1 MKIVIILIA
10 LLALT
15 ADVQAFHTEG
25 MASWYGH
32 ESGNRTANGE
42 RWNPHGLTAAS
53 WYFPFNTVLR
63 VICLKTGKCV
73 TVRVNDRGP
82 AKRLHRT
89 LDVSQGAAQQLGILK
104 IGVAKVKIEVVR
116 YPTAE

>member
-42 RWNPHGLTAAS
+42 RWNPHGMTAAS
-53 WYFPFNTVLR
+53 WHFPFGTRLKVT
-63 VICLKTGKCV
+63 CLKTGKCV
-73 TVRVNDRGP
+73 IVKINDRGP
-82 AKRLHRT
+82 ARRLNRIID
-89 LDVSQGAAQQLGILK
+89 LSEGAARK
-104 IGVAKVKIEVVR
+104 IGMLKNGVGKVRIEFD
-116 YPTAE
+116 